1 MRYVN
6 IDIICKIRLT
16 NLMYYRLLLH
26 DVVYHS
32 ISYRTIIT
40 SSVTLTQTRTRQNF
54 EPDVNN
60 CAVYIL
66 LDFSCKS
73 EPIENYLELVSN
85 YLMLFRTHRFS
96 LQFSWLILSAILS
109 FRK

>member
-6 IDIICKIRLT
+6 IDIICIIRFT
-16 NLMYYRLLLH
+16 NLMYYRLLLY

-40 SSVTLTQTRTRQNF
+40 SSVTLTLTRTRQNF

-60 CAVYIL
+60 CAVYIP

-73 EPIENYLELVSN
+73 ESQNLLRSHLVETSHAVVTSD
-85 YLMLFRTHRFS
+85 YS
-96 LQFSWLILSAILS
+96 VSS
-109 FRK
+109 

>member
-1 MRYVN
+1 MSYMRYVN
-6 IDIICKIRLT
+6 IDIISIIRLT

-32 ISYRTIIT
+32 INYRTIIT
-40 SSVTLTQTRTRQNF
+40 SSVTVTLTRTRQNF

-66 LDFSCKS
+66 LDFRCKS
-73 EPIENYLELVSN
+73 EPIGNYLELVSN
-85 YLMLFRTHRFS
+85 Y
-96 LQFSWLILSAILS
+96 
-109 FRK
+109 

>member
-1 MRYVN
+1 MSYMRYVN
-6 IDIICKIRLT
+6 IDIISIIRLT
-16 NLMYYRLLLH
+16 NLMYYRLLIH

-40 SSVTLTQTRTRQNF
+40 SSVTVTITRTRQNF

-66 LDFSCKS
+66 LDFVVNQNLLRSH
-73 EPIENYLELVSN
+73 LVETSHAVVTSD
-85 YLMLFRTHRFS
+85 YS
-96 LQFSWLILSAILS
+96 VSS
-109 FRK
+109 

>member
-6 IDIICKIRLT
+6 IDIISKIRLT
-16 NLMYYRLLLH
+16 NLMYYTLLLLSWYIPSRSVSF
-26 DVVYHS
+26 D
-32 ISYRTIIT
+32 YRTIIT
-40 SSVTLTQTRTRQNF
+40 SSVTVTLTRTRQNF

-73 EPIENYLELVSN
+73 ESSQKVFNCYLEPIDSPYSSVG
-85 YLMLFRTHRFS
+85 
-96 LQFSWLILSAILS
+96 
-109 FRK
+109 

>member
-1 MRYVN
+1 MSYMRYVN
-6 IDIICKIRLT
+6 IDIISIIRLT
-16 NLMYYRLLLH
+16 NLMYYRLLIH

-40 SSVTLTQTRTRQNF
+40 SSVTVTLTRTRQNF

-73 EPIENYLELVSN
+73 EPIGNYLELVSN
-85 YLMLFRTHRFS
+85 Y
-96 LQFSWLILSAILS
+96 
-109 FRK
+109 

>member
-1 MRYVN
+1 MSYMRYVN
-6 IDIICKIRLT
+6 IDIISIIRLT

-66 LDFSCKS
+66 YIDFSCKS
-73 EPIENYLELVSN
+73 IASQETLRSQSETI
-85 YLMLFRTHRFS
+85 
-96 LQFSWLILSAILS
+96 
-109 FRK
+109 

>member
-1 MRYVN
+1 MSYMRYVN
-6 IDIICKIRLT
+6 IDIISIIRLT
-16 NLMYYRLLLH
+16 NLMYYRLILH

-40 SSVTLTQTRTRQNF
+40 SSVTLTRTRQNF

-60 CAVYIL
+60 CAVYIP

-73 EPIENYLELVSN
+73 ESQNLLRSHLVVTSRAVVTSDYSVSN
-85 YLMLFRTHRFS
+85 
-96 LQFSWLILSAILS
+96 
-109 FRK
+109 

>member
-1 MRYVN
+1 MSYMRYVN
-6 IDIICKIRLT
+6 IDIISIIRLT

-60 CAVYIL
+60 CAVYIP

-73 EPIENYLELVSN
+73 ESQNLLRSHLVETSRAVVTSD
-85 YLMLFRTHRFS
+85 YS
-96 LQFSWLILSAILS
+96 VSS
-109 FRK
+109 

>member
-1 MRYVN
+1 MSYMRYVN
-6 IDIICKIRLT
+6 IDIISIIRLT

-73 EPIENYLELVSN
+73 EPIGK
-85 YLMLFRTHRFS
+85 LFGTS
-96 LQFSWLILSAILS
+96 
-109 FRK
+109 